1 MNIFPFF
8 NHLQRSNSS
17 WFLLHPNVFVS
28 SCELSTA
35 SATSQS
41 GWMEPVG
48 TRCYG
53 WMFDS
58 LRVFPQKSGKM
69 KLSSFWP
76 HSQTSRTLCGAFG
89 KKGDVHKQIHP
100 LWVSI
105 NHSNHLTPTSQNKNK
120 CPSASASGSGLES
133 ILPTDFHL
141 RRLHE
146 ATCVWLP
153 CLSPTTDIW
162 DKYILTNNYI
172 KGTEER
178 LANAWPIHTYMKQ
191 LDFLGSCHL
200 PCRDKRRSA

>member
-1 MNIFPFF
+1 MYSHFF
-8 NHLQRSNSS
+8 KHLQRSNSS

-41 GWMEPVG
+41 GRMEPVG

-58 LRVFPQKSGKM
+58 LRVFPQKIRQNEVKFILAQFPNKPYPLWG
-69 KLSSFWP
+69 F
-76 HSQTSRTLCGAFG
+76 R
-89 KKGDVHKQIHP
+89 KKGWHPQANSWKNKNMFINP

-141 RRLHE
+141 RRLHG

-153 CLSPTTDIW
+153 CLSPTTG
-162 DKYILTNNYI
+162 YFRLTSIYSQIITSKELRN
-172 KGTEER
+172 
-178 LANAWPIHTYMKQ
+178 
-191 LDFLGSCHL
+191 D
-200 PCRDKRRSA
+200 